1 MAPLHKALPGDK
13 MGDPQL
19 SSDAS
24 TAVTYEAWS
33 PCSGMTK
40 PEPFG
45 YPFKGTASRRAHWR
59 WGGEQDMV
67 AALEG

>member
-1 MAPLHKALPGDK
+1 MAPLHKALPGDT

-19 SSDAS
+19 SSEAA

-40 PEPFG
+40 PKPFG
-45 YPFKGTASRRAHWR
+45 YPFKGTSLEYCVQVGTLEMRR
-59 WGGEQDMV
+59 
-67 AALEG
+67 